1 MNYTAITK
9 LIDSKSIALN
19 IEAGITLN
27 IRGDVFRP
35 GTVRVHLPAPIN
47 AGWLKEGQLLDSDPM
62 FRMASVE
69 DYPQRS
75 VYYNERL
82 EENTPFSVKYAFTS
96 EHLLV
101 TPDIDLINSTDQ
113 KHFDKEAIERF
124 SSSHHCG
131 CESYTAL
138 PAENISITDVIEDR
152 GIRFLP
158 EYFQYLKTVLS
169 VFPELKFSDTDS
181 ASDICSISNDIVLD
195 SGESSTS
202 EAILSTSNNSLHAS
216 ENVCPPY
223 TRDLSSIREAISAK
237 RLTGSVAHAIY
248 RFITEN
254 FTHMNRHDHNLAYV
268 SMCRMCGIPARW
280 QGGWAVTQ
288 TFSST
293 PNTAQFTAANHDW
306 AMVHLL
312 PYGWI
317 YVDCAFGAE
326 ALSEN
331 LSYKDMKLADYFF
344 GNIDPFMVPT
354 ASVPEAD
361 LYPAKDYER
370 ADKTFNVYG
379 EAELVPDKMGSEGHF
394 EGFGL
399 KQEDFSSRIY
409 LAQL

>member
-27 IRGDVFRP
+27 IRDDVFRP

-101 TPDIDLINSTDQ
+101 TPDIGLVNSTDQ
-113 KHFDKEAIERF
+113 KHFDKEAIARF

-138 PAENISITDVIEDR
+138 PAENVSITDVIEDR

-158 EYFQYLKTVLS
+158 EYSEFLKTVLATI
-169 VFPELKFSDTDS
+169 PELKDNDV
-181 ASDICSISNDIVLD
+181 CSTATKN
-195 SGESSTS
+195 
-202 EAILSTSNNSLHAS
+202 LSSLH
-216 ENVCPPY
+216 
-223 TRDLSSIREAISAK
+223 EAISAK

-254 FTHMNRHDHNLAYV
+254 FTHMNRHYHNLAFV

-293 PNTAQFTAANHDW
+293 PNASSSQSTTQFTADNHDW

-379 EAELVPDKMGSEGHF
+379 EAELIPDKMGSEGHF

-399 KQEDFSSRIY
+399 KQEDFSSTIY